1 MAERPQRPVAAPG
14 SRSHAPSRKPRPAG
28 PEDTLI
34 ETPYVMRRSVLWGD
48 CDPAEMVYTP
58 RFLDYVAE
66 AVDGWF
72 RDVLEEDW
80 YQIKARRGMVT
91 PIMHATLDF
100 FERLQPGD
108 DIELTV
114 LVEEVHRSTMSF
126 RVKARNGEGK
136 DAFSARLVHSIV
148 EYTSFRSVA
157 WPDEIRERAT
167 AYRAA
172 CGAVKAVA

>member
-1 MAERPQRPVAAPG
+1 MAAHPQRPVTVPG
-14 SRSHAPSRKPRPAG
+14 SRSRAPEPRPTR
-28 PEDTLI
+28 PEDTLV

-66 AVDGWF
+66 AVNGWF

-80 YQIKARRGMVT
+80 YPIKMRRGMVT

-108 DIELTV
+108 DIDLTV

-126 RVKARNGEGK
+126 RVKARNSEGK

-148 EYTSFRSVA
+148 EYTSFRSVP
-157 WPDEIRERAT
+157 WPDELRQRAT

-172 CGAVKAVA
+172 CSAVKAVA